1 MVQRARK
8 IITGFIYQK
17 EIEMSN
23 SYIRIPESI
32 SFKSIEEKDFT
43 LSSSQYMDLIMP
55 NKNFKFVRDFLSRPL
70 KRTDLGNEIGSIN
83 YIGNS
88 PFHFLRT
95 KALQPHTYLPEITPE
110 TAIPITPKAFIKQNL
125 KAGDLLISKD
135 SNIGEVVILDKDYPN
150 IMTSGAIYRL
160 PVTENKYYLLAF
172 IKHQIF
178 REQIDFMVP
187 KGATIRHAKT
197 MFLDCKIPLPNK
209 KTKETMKYVELLTQ
223 TIINKEIL
231 IKERHHKI
239 LETIETELKQNQK
252 KNSFKFEYPNI
263 NELEE
268 QGRFDTGLYNQEFKT
283 WNHLVKNYKHGS
295 KDLLSRGFD
304 WSRGTSLEK
313 NFIKTRIDSDTYH
326 KGFYELVLPTNIS
339 QYGYVDKSTY
349 IGTPTELKTISQ
361 GDIIFGGEGFG
372 KGRTYVVVENSNNVA
387 TNYHGIRIINKNNNL
402 TESIFI
408 RCFLAFWRSK
418 GMIDFIGV
426 GGSGGH
432 CAPSYF
438 HLIETPLFNDSK
450 QNEIASLYHNSE
462 VKYKTENCTL
472 DNFLQ
477 TDTKYN
483 QQVGIYELDKT
494 AKKLKEKL
502 DKAIDSIVNDRPVNI
517 SFNIQN

>member
-1 MVQRARK
+1 MN
-8 IITGFIYQK
+8 
-17 EIEMSN
+17 N
-23 SYIRIPESI
+23 SYIKIPKTI
-32 SFKSIEEKDFT
+32 SFKSIKEKDFT
-43 LSSSQYMDLIMP
+43 LSASQYMDLIMP
-55 NKNFKFVRDFLSRPL
+55 NKNVKFVRDFLARPL
-70 KRTDLGNEIGSIN
+70 IRTDLGNEVGSIN

-95 KALQPHTYLPEITPE
+95 KALQPHTFLPEITTE
-110 TAIPITPKAFIKQNL
+110 TAIPIMPKAFINQDL
-125 KAGDLLISKD
+125 KEGDLLISKD

-150 IMTSGAIYRL
+150 YMTSGAIYKL

-172 IKHQIF
+172 IKHSIF

-209 KTKETMKYVELLTQ
+209 ESKETIKFIELLTQ
-223 TIINKEIL
+223 AIIAKEKL
-231 IKERHHKI
+231 IKERHNNI
-239 LETIETELKQNQK
+239 LEIIEKELKENQK
-252 KNSFKFEYPNI
+252 EISFKFEYPNI
-263 NELEE
+263 NEIAE
-268 QGRFDTGLYNQEFKT
+268 QGRLDTGLYNQEFKT
-283 WNHLVKNYKHGS
+283 WNHLVKNYKYGS

-313 NFIKTRIDSDTYH
+313 NFIKTRIDSNTYY

-349 IGTPTELKTISQ
+349 IGTPTELKTILQ

-372 KGRTYVVVENSNNVA
+372 KGRTYVVVEKSTNVA

-438 HLIETPLFNDSK
+438 HLIETPLFQESK
-450 QNEIASLYHNSE
+450 QKEIANLYHNSE
-462 VKYKTENCTL
+462 VDYTILNCTL
-472 DNFLQ
+472 DNFLE
-477 TDTKYN
+477 TDSKYN
-483 QQVGIYELDKT
+483 QFAGIYELDKT

-502 DKAIDSIVNDRPVNI
+502 KKEIDNIVNDKQVTI
-517 SFNIQN
+517 SFNF